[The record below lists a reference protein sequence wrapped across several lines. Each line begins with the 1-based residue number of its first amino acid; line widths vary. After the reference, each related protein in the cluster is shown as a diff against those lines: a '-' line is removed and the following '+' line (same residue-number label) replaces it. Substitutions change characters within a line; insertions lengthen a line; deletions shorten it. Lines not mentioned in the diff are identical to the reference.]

1 MNTSPLPRGLK
12 FLYEIASH
20 LVPDSIHLGTSEYMT
35 KKQAQDNNDFGWHS
49 LPSEAATTDL
59 CPRCQKPLDLRWAA
73 LSRTDNETKVCEPC
87 GLFEALEAM
96 NGSLKSQA
104 EWPMNY

>member
-1 MNTSPLPRGLK
+1 VNTSPLPRGLK

-20 LVPDSIHLGTSEYMT
+20 LVPESIHLGTSEYMT

-59 CPRCQKPLDLRWAA
+59 CPRCQKPLDTRRAA

-96 NGSLKSQA
+96 NGRLRSQA
-104 EWPMNY
+104 DWPINH